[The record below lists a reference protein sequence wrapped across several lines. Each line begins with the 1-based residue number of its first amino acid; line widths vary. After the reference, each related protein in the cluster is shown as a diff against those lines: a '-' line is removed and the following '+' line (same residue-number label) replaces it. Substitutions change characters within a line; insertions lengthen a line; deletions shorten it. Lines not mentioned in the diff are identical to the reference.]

1 MFIRLRHRWR
11 LPIIHSPASS
21 PRLKSKPQA
30 NTSKCSSSS
39 QPTLSTQAHNSN
51 QRIECAAQ
59 GRTLGSH
66 SSSHLV
72 YNHKPTT
79 QGLQPKAYNP
89 RLTTQTRSSRPKLEL
104 AVTLTT
110 QANKA
115 MNGILP
121 TATSASIRSS
131 TGDQAKYSLD
141 LEGEK
146 EKNDLNKSF
155 SKPPI
160 QTTRCWTHTHNAS
173 RTETSQ
179 RNTTKPAQ
187 LDIATSLPPSSNT
200 GR

>member
-1 MFIRLRHRWR
+1 VQLKLTTDAFY
-11 LPIIHSPASS
+11 SS
-21 PRLKSKPQA
+21 SQLKSTNRVRSSRSHLRLALKLPLGIQPQA
-30 NTSKCSSSS
+30 N
-39 QPTLSTQAHNSN
+39 
-51 QRIECAAQ
+51 
-59 GRTLGSH
+59 
-66 SSSHLV
+66 
-72 YNHKPTT
+72 
-79 QGLQPKAYNP
+79 NP

>member
-1 MFIRLRHRWR
+1 MGNAINVHQT
-11 LPIIHSPASS
+11 SASLEAS
-21 PRLKSKPQA
+21 DYSQSSLQPTAQIKTSSQHIKVQLKLTTDAFYSSSQLKSTNRVRSSRSHLRLALKLPLGIQPQA
-30 NTSKCSSSS
+30 N
-39 QPTLSTQAHNSN
+39 
-51 QRIECAAQ
+51 
-59 GRTLGSH
+59 
-66 SSSHLV
+66 
-72 YNHKPTT
+72 
-79 QGLQPKAYNP
+79 NP

-179 RNTTKPAQ
+179 RNKTKPAQ